1 MSELENIR
9 QRVQKN
15 KKFFNV
21 KNSRVKK
28 ALEEGK
34 EALTEKPRLFSNRE
48 ICRELRDYKIGKNRE
63 IDLALWNIYWMVE
76 KEKDFEKG
84 IRELEKAVVENV
96 KTEDHLLLKKIKETV
111 TEEGAITLRVLM
123 AKVGTR
129 DYEKTRKLVR
139 GAGMRL
145 IDAEIFLK
153 KIKRKL
159 VLKQEIEFLLGKRH
173 LSKIRAIAMSPEYCQ
188 RVKEKL
194 RD

>member
-1 MSELENIR
+1 MSELEDIR

-21 KNSRVKK
+21 KNSCVKK

-63 IDLALWNIYWMVE
+63 IDLALWNIYWTVE
-76 KEKDFEKG
+76 EEKDFEKDM
-84 IRELEKAVVENV
+84 RELEKAVIKNA
-96 KTEDHLLLKKIKETV
+96 KTEDQLLLEKIKETV
-111 TEEGAITLRVLM
+111 TEEGAITLRDLM
-123 AKVGTR
+123 TKVGTR
-129 DYEKTRKLVR
+129 DYEKTRKLVMK
-139 GAGMRL
+139 AGMRL

-153 KIKRKL
+153 KIKRKP

-173 LSKIRAIAMSPEYCQ
+173 LSKIRDIAMSPEYCQ